1 MFLSPTPSPLR
12 PLPSLP
18 PTNVPI
24 DRLQFTVERSS
35 PPPFLSPA
43 AVIDSCHAR
52 LPPSR
57 RLRRFCVRDV
67 GQQHHDE
74 AREIREQKAKAA
86 GCSWTENGRKRERAT
101 YTINLSAQ
109 FRLLRTIGE
118 EGPVSMEDQTVCGDH
133 SIVQIW
139 DWNPSRGLEV
149 SQSIVPPMQQ
159 YISLTLLT
167 HRQQRQCRTRKAYLS
182 AFLICNRL

>member
-1 MFLSPTPSPLR
+1 MFLSSLSLLFVLF
-12 PLPSLP
+12 LPSLH
-18 PTNVPI
+18 PTSQSIGCN
-24 DRLQFTVERSS
+24 LQSSS

-149 SQSIVPPMQQ
+149 SQSIVP
-159 YISLTLLT
+159 
-167 HRQQRQCRTRKAYLS
+167 TR
-182 AFLICNRL
+182 